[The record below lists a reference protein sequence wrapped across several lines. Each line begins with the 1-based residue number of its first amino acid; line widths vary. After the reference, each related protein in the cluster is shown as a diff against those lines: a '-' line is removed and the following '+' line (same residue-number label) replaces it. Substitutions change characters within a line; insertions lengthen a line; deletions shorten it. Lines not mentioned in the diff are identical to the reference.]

1 MTLNTP
7 KYALITGAS
16 SGIGQ
21 ATALAF
27 AQAGF
32 NLILL
37 GRSPDKLAA
46 VAQAVGTVSKAAVN
60 PITVQTEVLDL
71 ADLAQVRERIAAI
84 VDPLPGLDI
93 VINNAGMGYTGD
105 LIDTP
110 LAAWQQVLDLNLTSV
125 FQVIQ
130 GVLPKLREQ
139 PHSTIINIA
148 SVAGHQAFP
157 NWGAYCVSKFGLVA
171 LSKTL
176 AQEERRH
183 GIRVVTVSPGSVN
196 TPIWDTPTVQADF
209 DRSAMLTPE
218 VVAQSILHT
227 ALLPPEAVVESL
239 VIMPS
244 GGAF

>member
-7 KYALITGAS
+7 QYALITGAS
-16 SGIGQ
+16 SGIGK

-32 NLILL
+32 NLVLL
-37 GRSPDKLAA
+37 GRSADKLAA
-46 VAQAVGTVSKAAVN
+46 VAQSVAQAADGISPVQ
-60 PITVQTEVLDL
+60 VQTATLDL
-71 ADLAQVRERIAAI
+71 ADLDQVRERIAAL
-84 VDPLPGLDI
+84 VNPLPSLDI
-93 VINNAGMGYTGD
+93 VVNNAGMGYTGD

-125 FQVIQ
+125 FQVVQ
-130 GVLPKLREQ
+130 GVLPKLRQ
-139 PHSTIINIA
+139 QSASTIINIA
-148 SVAGHQAFP
+148 SIAGHQAFP

-176 AQEERRH
+176 AQEERVH
-183 GIRVVTVSPGSVN
+183 GIRVVTISPGSVN

-218 VVAQSILHT
+218 IVAQSILHT
-227 ALLPPEAVVESL
+227 ALLPPQAVVESIVL
-239 VIMPS
+239 MPN